1 MLTEKLLNFYLMGAE
16 WVLWLLILLS
26 IFWVSIWIER
36 TFFYFHTKENIPLL
50 KKDLKE
56 ALEGKEKSI
65 QTLTEKDTFG
75 SKVLSAGLSLIQR
88 NIKDPSRLEQAM
100 LSEMLLQKNRYE
112 KGLPILATI
121 GNNAPFL
128 GLFGTVLGIVQA
140 FFQLGK
146 MGAAEQASSN
156 QMVMAAIGEA
166 LVATGVGILVAI
178 PAVAA
183 YNWSKTLVST
193 RSREAESLMRHF
205 LSEISKGS

>member
-75 SKVLSAGLSLIQR
+75 SKVLSAGLNLIQR

-100 LSEMLLQKNRYE
+100 LSEMLLQKNH
-112 KGLPILATI
+112 
-121 GNNAPFL
+121 
-128 GLFGTVLGIVQA
+128 
-140 FFQLGK
+140 
-146 MGAAEQASSN
+146 
-156 QMVMAAIGEA
+156 
-166 LVATGVGILVAI
+166 
-178 PAVAA
+178 
-183 YNWSKTLVST
+183 
-193 RSREAESLMRHF
+193 HF
-205 LSEISKGS
+205 E